1 MTLPE
6 MQALYIPLLLANL
19 LACIPWTAV
28 FLLTQYYGIR
38 LYYIKRREECMRI
51 QKRLQ
56 GSCSHTTDGGRGFG
70 YSIGY
75 WYIASISGDTSECI
89 VYLIATESSYKA
101 LTRDTDEPI
110 IETEEPMED
119 FKPRQKISIYERTGS
134 YESPWWRRR
143 ERDASD
149 TPTEEQGEIIAKI
162 KANQKKY
169 RHTVVF
175 LYGPPCTGKSMLG
188 VLLANDY
195 GGHLCETLKPWQPGD
210 NLGLLHSEV
219 EPTPDKPLIIV
230 FNEIDAALIKIHKGI
245 APHEKIPI
253 VVQDKTGWNGMLDNV
268 ERRMYQDI
276 IIIMTSN
283 RDPEFIDALDPSYIR
298 EGRVDLIVEM
308 KERFNRVKN

>member
-1 MTLPE
+1 

-19 LACIPWTAV
+19 AACIPWTAI
-28 FLLTQYYGIR
+28 FLLTQHYGVR
-38 LYYIKRREECMRI
+38 LYYIKRREECTRI

-56 GSCSHTTDGGRGFG
+56 GWCSHTTDGGRGFG
-70 YSIGY
+70 YSIGW
-75 WYIASISGDTSECI
+75 WYIASISGETSECI
-89 VYLIATESSYKA
+89 IYLIATEASYRA
-101 LTRDTDEPI
+101 LTRDINEEV
-110 IETEEPMED
+110 IEED
-119 FKPRQKISIYERTGS
+119 AEVEFVPKRKISIYERSGS

-143 ERDASD
+143 ERDAYD
-149 TPTEEQGEIIAKI
+149 TPTEEQGVIIAEI
-162 KANQKKY
+162 KANQKKH

-188 VLLANDY
+188 VLLANEY
-195 GGHLCETLKPWQPGD
+195 GGHLCETFKPWQPGD
-210 NLGLLHSEV
+210 NLGVMHSEV

-230 FNEIDAALIKIHKGI
+230 FNEIDAALLKIHEGI
-245 APHEKIPI
+245 ASHEKIPI
-253 VVQDKTGWNGMLDNV
+253 AVQDKTGWNGMLDNV

-298 EGRVDLIVEM
+298 EGRVDLVAEM